1 VNPVGTAP
9 DAPFKLVAV
18 GPGTAVAL
26 TSISIHD
33 GRSTIRPL
41 KTDTV
46 RPWPAAL
53 KSPCGRKG
61 VECRRT
67 ELSPTWD
74 YMQPSKT
81 NKVLVNVIL
90 DRSGSMHSSK
100 QATISGYNEYIQGL
114 RADKDTEYSVS
125 LTQFDA
131 PMTHPELTVLYL
143 DRALAD
149 VPELTGADYEPR
161 GNTPLY
167 DAIGEGI
174 RRVDAKDRAII
185 TLIITDGQ
193 ENSSMEFT
201 KDSVKALI
209 KSKEDEGWTFAFLG
223 ADIDSYAVGGAIG
236 MAARP
241 GSFLLKSRR
250 FPRSMSALLFSE
262 QIQTCIDVI
271 SFPGRWYSGC
281 SCVWTIQQRP
291 TRKRGPARR
300 YGRYADAAQAGRR
313 GQGQ

>member
-1 VNPVGTAP
+1 MVM
-9 DAPFKLVAV
+9 L
-18 GPGTAVAL
+18 
-26 TSISIHD
+26 
-33 GRSTIRPL
+33 
-41 KTDTV
+41 
-46 RPWPAAL
+46 
-53 KSPCGRKG
+53 
-61 VECRRT
+61 
-67 ELSPTWD
+67 D

-236 MAARP
+236 MAAGNTANYVKETSSQCTTAWYIRP
-241 GSFLLKSRR
+241 W
-250 FPRSMSALLFSE
+250 SAQVQFEMLGYKQLRLE
-262 QIQTCIDVI
+262 VL
-271 SFPGRWYSGC
+271 
-281 SCVWTIQQRP
+281 
-291 TRKRGPARR
+291 
-300 YGRYADAAQAGRR
+300 
-313 GQGQ
+313 

>member
-1 VNPVGTAP
+1 
-9 DAPFKLVAV
+9 
-18 GPGTAVAL
+18 
-26 TSISIHD
+26 
-33 GRSTIRPL
+33 
-41 KTDTV
+41 
-46 RPWPAAL
+46 
-53 KSPCGRKG
+53 
-61 VECRRT
+61 
-67 ELSPTWD
+67 
-74 YMQPSKT
+74 
-81 NKVLVNVIL
+81 
-90 DRSGSMHSSK
+90 MHSSK

-193 ENSSMEFT
+193 ENSSTEFT
-201 KDSVKALI
+201 KASVKALI

-236 MAARP
+236 MAAGNTANYVKGNEHTMYSNFP
-241 GSFLLKSRR
+241 PKEPTLPPKHVGSSFL
-250 FPRSMSALLFSE
+250 
-262 QIQTCIDVI
+262 
-271 SFPGRWYSGC
+271 
-281 SCVWTIQQRP
+281 
-291 TRKRGPARR
+291 
-300 YGRYADAAQAGRR
+300 
-313 GQGQ
+313 